1 MANELRL
8 HGALTVGRVEMSGC
22 THLLCEPEP
31 PDDDDD
37 EGPMR
42 AAEWHEA
49 QSAVAYM
56 RGTVSVVSWSEV
68 MEWIRAVAA
77 PAAPA
82 AAAASS
88 SAAPSPRLISFE
100 RLVLDTSETQLE
112 SFWRGAVHV
121 PLCPVHARADGT
133 IEDAD
138 RSHLQLD
145 FANRSI
151 GGGVL
156 RNGCVQEEIRF
167 LLSPELIVSRAF
179 AESLEDH
186 EALLLEGVERFS
198 SYRGYARTFEYADPY
213 AGPYEDDPAA
223 PGPHLVAIDATQ
235 YERSQVMRQFSS
247 GAIERELNK
256 AYVGFLGARDGA
268 LDGEPIGAVAAA
280 PLPPIVTGN
289 WGCGAFGGDLQL
301 KAMIQWMAASLA
313 GRVCV
318 HYLTFGDERLAA
330 GLEVVTRRLRAL
342 DCSVGTLASM
352 LCKFKPRD
360 YPSPHPGQAGHYA
373 DVFGYLH
380 KRCRRVEDSHATVT
394 GTPSAVLSITPDDE
408 ESRSAVNSAVNSA
421 GGAATMHVNSTG
433 GDAAVTPPTWPLEA
447 AKAAEA
453 AAAAEVQKAF
463 EAEAEAREA
472 AAMHAYELENDA
484 AAAAELEAI
493 CQAAEATYARA
504 RSAKSA
510 VTSATDAAA
519 AQPHAQDDGATDED

>member
-1 MANELRL
+1 MNATQPQKLRCLLGYFERLAARAESSAAAGRPWTPPPPPPTTPPSVETAYALAGSVFALAGFSAEEHEDMANELRL

-82 AAAASS
+82 PAAAAASS

-156 RNGCVQEEIRF
+156 RNG
-167 LLSPELIVSRAF
+167 
-179 AESLEDH
+179 
-186 EALLLEGVERFS
+186 
-198 SYRGYARTFEYADPY
+198 
-213 AGPYEDDPAA
+213 
-223 PGPHLVAIDATQ
+223 
-235 YERSQVMRQFSS
+235 
-247 GAIERELNK
+247 
-256 AYVGFLGARDGA
+256 
-268 LDGEPIGAVAAA
+268 
-280 PLPPIVTGN
+280 
-289 WGCGAFGGDLQL
+289 
-301 KAMIQWMAASLA
+301 
-313 GRVCV
+313 
-318 HYLTFGDERLAA
+318 
-330 GLEVVTRRLRAL
+330 
-342 DCSVGTLASM
+342 
-352 LCKFKPRD
+352 
-360 YPSPHPGQAGHYA
+360 
-373 DVFGYLH
+373 
-380 KRCRRVEDSHATVT
+380 
-394 GTPSAVLSITPDDE
+394 
-408 ESRSAVNSAVNSA
+408 
-421 GGAATMHVNSTG
+421 
-433 GDAAVTPPTWPLEA
+433 
-447 AKAAEA
+447 
-453 AAAAEVQKAF
+453 
-463 EAEAEAREA
+463 
-472 AAMHAYELENDA
+472 
-484 AAAAELEAI
+484 
-493 CQAAEATYARA
+493 
-504 RSAKSA
+504 
-510 VTSATDAAA
+510 
-519 AQPHAQDDGATDED
+519 